1 MQLLKRALT
10 IWLTKAVLASLVS
23 RIDGVPAREVER
35 SYEQYRV
42 VRAIANTEE
51 QQEVLERAVRA
62 SEEEETG
69 CEFLKEA
76 HRLGLPSDFMCH
88 SAEIADR
95 VAERMRRA
103 GGDAHVLMESLGRR
117 IQESEDERNPD
128 LLSRMTR
135 DVRSMN
141 WNNYQRYDTIVAWLD
156 QLAADNPSVIT
167 LTELG
172 RSHENRRIIMA
183 KIGRSPRGEDTRAVW
198 IDGGIHA
205 REWIAPATATY
216 MLGKLVETFANNDTS
231 TCEARA
237 IQAVDWYVAPLL
249 NPDGYEYS
257 HTNDR
262 MWRKNRAPPPSGSS
276 CYGVDLNRNWDTIG
290 FGLGATSTNP
300 CRETYRGSEAS
311 SEPETKAVATALLA
325 IKDKVRIYLSFH
337 SYGQYWLTS
346 WGYKTSL
353 PLDNDKLVRLGR
365 QAVEAI
371 QCVTPNRRYTIG
383 SAGAIFYIAG
393 GASDDYAKA
402 TAHIPYSFTVE
413 LPDTGSNGFLLPANQ
428 ISTVG
433 RELWAA
439 TSVLAKEA
447 ARHNM
452 GPDPALAADPSSYS
466 DQ

>member
-1 MQLLKRALT
+1 MPHNRHVA
-10 IWLTKAVLASLVS
+10 IWLTKVLVANMVA
-23 RIDGVPAREVER
+23 RIGAVPAREVER
-35 SYEQYRV
+35 TYDQYRV
-42 VRAIANTEE
+42 VRAVAKTVD
-51 QQEVLERAVRA
+51 QQKVLDRAVRA
-62 SEEEETG
+62 TEEEETG

-76 HRLGLPSDFMCH
+76 HKIGLPSDFMCH
-88 SAEIADR
+88 SAEKADM
-95 VAERMRRA
+95 VADQMRRA
-103 GGDAHVLMESLGRR
+103 GGEAETLMESLGQR
-117 IQESEDERNPD
+117 IKESEQKRKPD
-128 LLSRMTR
+128 LLSRMVR
-135 DVRSMN
+135 EERSMN
-141 WNNYQRYDTIVAWLD
+141 WRNYQRYDTIVAWID
-156 QLAADNPSVIT
+156 QLAADNPSVVT

-172 RSHENRRIIMA
+172 KSHEDRRIVMV
-183 KIGRSPRGEDTRAVW
+183 KIGRSPRGAETRAVW

-216 MLGKLVETFANNDTS
+216 LLGKLVETFANNDTS
-231 TCEARA
+231 TCGARA

-262 MWRKNRAPPPSGSS
+262 MWRKNRSPPPSGSS

-311 SEPETKAVATALLA
+311 SEPETKAVAKALLA

-365 QAVEAI
+365 QAVEAM

-428 ISTVG
+428 IETVG

-447 ARHNM
+447 ARHNL
-452 GPDPALAADPSSYS
+452 GPDPALAADPASYHEL
-466 DQ
+466 

>member
-1 MQLLKRALT
+1 MMAG
-10 IWLTKAVLASLVS
+10 LVT
-23 RIDGVPAREVER
+23 RIGGVPAREVER
-35 SYEQYRV
+35 SYDQYRV
-42 VRAIANTEE
+42 IRAVANNKN
-51 QQEVLERAVRA
+51 QQEVLDRAVR
-62 SEEEETG
+62 STEDEETG

-76 HRLGLPSDFMCH
+76 HRFGLPSDFMCH
-88 SAEIADR
+88 SAEIADKVADR
-95 VAERMRRA
+95 VRRA
-103 GGDAHVLMESLGRR
+103 GGEADILMESLGRK
-117 IQESEDERNPD
+117 IAESKDEGRPA
-128 LLSRMTR
+128 LRSRMTR
-135 DVRSMN
+135 SERSMN
-141 WNNYQRYDTIVAWLD
+141 WNDYQRYD
-156 QLAADNPSVIT
+156 
-167 LTELG
+167 
-172 RSHENRRIIMA
+172 A
-183 KIGRSPRGEDTRAVW
+183 KIGRSPRGDETRAVW

-276 CYGVDLNRNWDTIG
+276 CFGVDLNRNWDTIG

-371 QCVTPNRRYTIG
+371 QCVTPSRRYTIG

-413 LPDTGSNGFLLPANQ
+413 LPDTGSNGFILPANQ

-447 ARHNM
+447 TRHNM
-452 GPDPALAADPSSYS
+452 GPDPALAADPDSYS

>member
-1 MQLLKRALT
+1 VPGLDEGGEGVADLQ
-10 IWLTKAVLASLVS
+10 VEVQGV
-23 RIDGVPAREVER
+23 GVPDVVEH
-35 SYEQYRV
+35 
-42 VRAIANTEE
+42 N
-51 QQEVLERAVRA
+51 
-62 SEEEETG
+62 
-69 CEFLKEA
+69 
-76 HRLGLPSDFMCH
+76 LGILGRGHGGVPH
-88 SAEIADR
+88 PR
-95 VAERMRRA
+95 HLLRRA
-103 GGDAHVLMESLGRR
+103 R
-117 IQESEDERNPD
+117 
-128 LLSRMTR
+128 
-135 DVRSMN
+135 
-141 WNNYQRYDTIVAWLD
+141 
-156 QLAADNPSVIT
+156 
-167 LTELG
+167 
-172 RSHENRRIIMA
+172 
-183 KIGRSPRGEDTRAVW
+183 
-198 IDGGIHA
+198 
-205 REWIAPATATY
+205 
-216 MLGKLVETFANNDTS
+216 
-231 TCEARA
+231 
-237 IQAVDWYVAPLL
+237 
-249 NPDGYEYS
+249 
-257 HTNDR
+257 
-262 MWRKNRAPPPSGSS
+262 

-300 CRETYRGSEAS
+300 CRETYRGSEPS

-452 GPDPALAADPSSYS
+452 GPDPALAADPASYS

>member
-1 MQLLKRALT
+1 M
-10 IWLTKAVLASLVS
+10 
-23 RIDGVPAREVER
+23 
-35 SYEQYRV
+35 
-42 VRAIANTEE
+42 
-51 QQEVLERAVRA
+51 
-62 SEEEETG
+62 
-69 CEFLKEA
+69 
-76 HRLGLPSDFMCH
+76 
-88 SAEIADR
+88 

-103 GGDAHVLMESLGRR
+103 GGEAHTLMESLGRKIR
-117 IQESEDERNPD
+117 ENEDERNPD
-128 LLSRMTR
+128 MSNRMKR
-135 DVRSMN
+135 AVKSMD
-141 WNNYQRYDTIVAWLD
+141 WNNYQRYDTIIAWLD
-156 QLAADNPSVIT
+156 QLAADNPSVIK

-172 RSHENRRIIMA
+172 VSHENRKILMM
-183 KIGRSPRGEDTRAVW
+183 KIGRSPRGDETRAVW

-216 MLGKLVETFANNDTS
+216 LLDKLVNVFKTGEDTNCNIKAVQS
-231 TCEARA
+231 
-237 IQAVDWYVAPLL
+237 VDWYVAPLL

-262 MWRKNRAPPPSGSS
+262 MWRKNRSPPPSGSS
-276 CYGVDLNRNWDTIG
+276 CFGVDLNRNWDTIG

-300 CRETYRGSEAS
+300 CRETYRGSEPS
-311 SEPETKAVATALLA
+311 SEPETKAVAAALLA

-365 QAVEAI
+365 QAVEAM

-413 LPDTGSNGFLLPANQ
+413 LPDTGSNGFLLPASQ
-428 ISTVG
+428 IKTVG
-433 RELWAA
+433 AELWAA
-439 TSVLAKEA
+439 T
-447 ARHNM
+447 
-452 GPDPALAADPSSYS
+452 G
-466 DQ
+466 